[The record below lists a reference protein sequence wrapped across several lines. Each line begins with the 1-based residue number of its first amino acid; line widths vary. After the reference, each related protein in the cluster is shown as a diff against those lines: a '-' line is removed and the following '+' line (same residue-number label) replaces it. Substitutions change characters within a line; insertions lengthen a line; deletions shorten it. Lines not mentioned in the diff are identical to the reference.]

1 MAEGE
6 QHVHGKEEAFSPFS
20 IMANNSIIDFCRTSL
35 ASMAGISAGILGL
48 TALKGFIFYFI
59 ASFFMSI
66 LICLKAGTQ
75 WRKFF
80 LLLVGSEYIWNLW
93 RNIYIPIILD
103 VFVWDGSCLLT
114 GASSRRSIQH
124 GGERV
129 TVLAIQLKCKMMK
142 RKNHFTMKA

>member
-6 QHVHGKEEAFSPFS
+6 QHIHGKDEAFSPFS

-59 ASFFMSI
+59 ASLFMSI

-80 LLLVGSEYIWNLW
+80 ISWWDLSTSGIFGGVFTYLLFWTYPFVL
-93 RNIYIPIILD
+93 IYKKNYSFISSAD
-103 VFVWDGSCLLT
+103 VYLFPT
-114 GASSRRSIQH
+114 H
-124 GGERV
+124 
-129 TVLAIQLKCKMMK
+129 
-142 RKNHFTMKA
+142 

>member
-1 MAEGE
+1 MSPQTQQLTSLKFKMAEGE
-6 QHVHGKEEAFSPFS
+6 QHIHGKDEAFSPFS

-59 ASFFMSI
+59 ASLFMSI

-80 LLLVGSEYIWNLW
+80 ISWWDLSTSGIFGGVFTYLLFWTFLYGMVHVY
-93 RNIYIPIILD
+93 
-103 VFVWDGSCLLT
+103 
-114 GASSRRSIQH
+114 
-124 GGERV
+124 
-129 TVLAIQLKCKMMK
+129 
-142 RKNHFTMKA
+142 